1 MATFRV
7 WFSVKTLMLQHS
19 NNKADFQSIGTSLEP
34 YQIVI
39 GSRELD
45 WGSIRSSLKYGLGDP
60 VRLAC

>member
-1 MATFRV
+1 
-7 WFSVKTLMLQHS
+7 MLQHS